1 MKSKLRKLLIEK
13 NFVFT
18 AETSP
23 PDSGN
28 AKVVLNQIACLK
40 NLANTIKYV
49 VEAGAKSYVFF
60 QLLLLLFS
68 K

>member
-1 MKSKLRKLLIEK
+1 SLIK
-13 NFVFT
+13 KTFLFIT
-18 AETSP
+18 KTLP
-23 PDSGN
+23 PYFSN
-28 AKVVLNQIACLK
+28 LKVIIYQIACLK